1 MKTLFEHTSA
11 SWVRYSDYEWKE
23 ADGQLYLLPTADAKP
38 LPFGT
43 RLLIR
48 AYALRHTAWGQVLLA
63 GAPYAPA
70 APRFSLKSAVCHAAF
85 EFHTRGPTALS

>member
-38 LPFGT
+38 LPYDPMKDAETLVISAGSS
-43 RLLIR
+43 RLPSRI
-48 AYALRHTAWGQVLLA
+48 
-63 GAPYAPA
+63 
-70 APRFSLKSAVCHAAF
+70 SLKRAWN
-85 EFHTRGPTALS
+85 LSGMRRTGR